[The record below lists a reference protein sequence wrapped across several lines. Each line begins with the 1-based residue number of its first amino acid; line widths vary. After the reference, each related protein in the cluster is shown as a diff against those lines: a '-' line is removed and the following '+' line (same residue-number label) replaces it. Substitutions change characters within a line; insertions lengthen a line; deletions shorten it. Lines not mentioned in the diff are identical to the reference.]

1 MVKELRLNKVGPP
14 VEEVGVMSPETGETE
29 SGRLLP
35 AEEEPKPME
44 AALAVCSSYILVK
57 LAGESGISEV
67 GLDGTLVGVLLTVV
81 CEEETVRRAPVAGAC
96 LLLRILSL
104 NLRSMVS
111 RSLRRLWLTVL
122 RPIVCVIRAR
132 DEDILASEVKPPF
145 WFGVLVLLL
154 LVPLPP

>member
-1 MVKELRLNKVGPP
+1 
-14 VEEVGVMSPETGETE
+14 
-29 SGRLLP
+29 
-35 AEEEPKPME
+35 ME

-81 CEEETVRRAPVAGAC
+81 CEEETARRAPVAGAC
-96 LLLRILSL
+96 LLLRMLSL

-132 DEDILASEVKPPF
+132 DEDILLASEVKPPF